1 MSIYESIIILDSLL
15 SPKEIDTAVERFSAI
30 ITEHGGRI
38 RKVDKWGK
46 KRLAY
51 EIQKKQYGFYI
62 AIEFEGSGNIP
73 HELEKDY
80 NYNDKVLRYLTY
92 RYDKHKLRAMAKA
105 EQEARKTEAP
115 TPAPAVEKPAETE
128 PKVDPVP
135 EEPTVEEP
143 VTDTDS
149 SEEKEE

>member
-30 ITEHGGRI
+30 ITEHGGTI

-51 EIQKKQYGFYI
+51 EIQKKQYGFYV
-62 AIEFEGSGNIP
+62 AIEFESSGNIP

-105 EQEARKTEAP
+105 EQEARQTE
-115 TPAPAVEKPAETE
+115 TPAPVAEKPAEAKPEVE
-128 PKVDPVP
+128 PAP
-135 EEPTVEEP
+135 EEA
-143 VTDTDS
+143 VTDTEN
-149 SEEKEE
+149 SEEKE